1 MGEWSLV
8 RLYRLLIFIAIQ
20 ISDEIQGIRNFVT
33 GTAGVNFF
41 IKAINFAL
49 RAFATSFARVIS
61 FLKNSPTIVIKL

>member
-1 MGEWSLV
+1 MGEWPLV
-8 RLYRLLIFIAIQ
+8 SRYRLLIFIALQ

-41 IKAINFAL
+41 VKAINFAL